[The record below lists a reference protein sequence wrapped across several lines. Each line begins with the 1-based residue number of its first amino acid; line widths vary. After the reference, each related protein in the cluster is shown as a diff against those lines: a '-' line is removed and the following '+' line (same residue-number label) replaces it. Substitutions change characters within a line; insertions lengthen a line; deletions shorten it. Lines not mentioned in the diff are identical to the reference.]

1 MFFAPTPL
9 TAKPPLDLKAD
20 TSCLASASH
29 LPPPIIS
36 QLKCGKKKKNNA
48 IFIIKL
54 ACRSQRLNKRMYDQ
68 FTAQGLQ
75 AASLDVS
82 RPRDGRRW
90 TVGCLTIAVLS
101 LLLIQ

>member
-1 MFFAPTPL
+1 
-9 TAKPPLDLKAD
+9 
-20 TSCLASASH
+20 
-29 LPPPIIS
+29 
-36 QLKCGKKKKNNA
+36 
-48 IFIIKL
+48 
-54 ACRSQRLNKRMYDQ
+54 MYDQ